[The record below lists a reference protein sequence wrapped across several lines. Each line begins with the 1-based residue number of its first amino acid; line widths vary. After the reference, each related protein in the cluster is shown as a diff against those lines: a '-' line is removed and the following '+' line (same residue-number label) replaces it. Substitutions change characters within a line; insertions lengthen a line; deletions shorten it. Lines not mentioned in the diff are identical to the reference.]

1 MKSIILCC
9 SIFISILSAANAQ
22 EQSDKSN
29 ITKGE
34 GGIVYYP
41 RPISNPTTLDPK
53 DECNQKVQI
62 IVKDTNGNPL
72 VGCSISDLN
81 EKFYLTNAKGRVSIE
96 VEEKPF
102 IMNISH
108 PNYYSLE
115 TVISHKYRGQELE
128 VHLKEIKVVTKIE
141 LKEVIVNGVD
151 RNRSTLVG
159 KPLIYLYPETT
170 TTISIINHF
179 KGELLTTYPAYNDGW
194 KVIAEPNGKL
204 LNLAD
209 NRNYNWLFWDGHYDF
224 PASHYDFKEGF
235 YVDKKDYTD
244 FLHHKLALIGLNEN
258 EINDFVV
265 YWLPILN
272 QNEESFI
279 YFSVNDD
286 LGNSSR
292 LEVTP
297 KPDTMIRVLMEYKKH
312 EGERKLPEQKLSTTK
327 RSKFTLVEWGGA
339 EIDSN
344 IVK

>member
-9 SIFISILSAANAQ
+9 SIFISILFAANTQA
-22 EQSDKSN
+22 QSDKSN

-41 RPISNPTTLDPK
+41 RPISNPSTLDPK

-72 VGCSISDLN
+72 VGCSISDSN
-81 EKFYLTNAKGRVSIE
+81 EGFHLTDEKGKASIKI
-96 VEEKPF
+96 EKESF
-102 IMNISH
+102 TINISYLGH
-108 PNYYSLE
+108 YSLAA
-115 TVISHKYRGQELE
+115 VIMPQYRGQKLE
-128 VHLKEIKVVTKIE
+128 VHLKEAKILE
-141 LKEVIVNGVD
+141 EVIVNKGRLKGEGGIQV
-151 RNRSTLVG
+151 R

-170 TTISIINHF
+170 TTVSIINHF

-204 LNLAD
+204 LNLSD